1 MISSNIR
8 EYYSNCS
15 TNDDEIEKDLK
26 NRIKESC
33 KPCWELKICPY
44 GLLVEDFP
52 LPGIR
57 KEHAKKHIEYL
68 KECIK
73 RNKIGSDF
81 NLDLDEFRKEMFLKE
96 IAEFNEDD
104 FDDGPFELEEEMS
117 CKEFGHLCPVYF
129 VSEPFTETK
138 DTRNRS
144 RNISYATKVRVARRD
159 NNICQICGKQL
170 LDREIEFDH
179 IIPFSKGGSSEES
192 NIRVTCHRCNRKRG
206 NKTSEVIM

>member
-26 NRIKESC
+26 NRIKEFC

-44 GLLVEDFP
+44 GPLVEDFP

-96 IAEFNEDD
+96 I
-104 FDDGPFELEEEMS
+104 L
-117 CKEFGHLCPVYF
+117 HL
-129 VSEPFTETK
+129 
-138 DTRNRS
+138 
-144 RNISYATKVRVARRD
+144 
-159 NNICQICGKQL
+159 L
-170 LDREIEFDH
+170 LH
-179 IIPFSKGGSSEES
+179 L
-192 NIRVTCHRCNRKRG
+192 
-206 NKTSEVIM
+206 M